1 MNIHICLV
9 SAQLLPN
16 YISARM
22 DQPDK
27 VYLISTDKMR
37 HTLTPRLQAM
47 LNAAGIDTVLPAQNI
62 PDAGLSAIQGYAQAL
77 LTTIQQD
84 YPTAQLTFN
93 TTGGNK
99 LMSIGMLEVFRTH
112 AGLIYTDTDH
122 GFIEHLDNGER
133 EPIRFHL
140 NVPEYLSAYGALYQ
154 SATSDNAQWCSRA
167 YEHQNS
173 TQQLADVAQD
183 HRSANLIT
191 SLNALAIQALSKDGL
206 AVERPTQ
213 RFHWQPTGYWNKCLK
228 DWSRA
233 GLFDWQGEQ
242 DIAFT
247 DLGNTRYMAGMWL
260 EEFAWLAAQQAGA
273 NDARCGVEIRWESST
288 NTLNELDVLV
298 THNNKMLVIECKT
311 LRMQNNPNLKPS
323 DILYKIDSI
332 GDSIKGLFG
341 RAVLLSA
348 LEPTAGM
355 RERAKTQYIDILRPS
370 ELASYLNRWMK
381 N

>member
-47 LNAAGIDTVLPAQNI
+47 LNAAGIDTTLPAQNI

-122 GFIEHLDNGER
+122 GVIEHLNNGER

-183 HRSANLIT
+183 L
-191 SLNALAIQALSKDGL
+191 LSK
-206 AVERPTQ
+206 P
-213 RFHWQPTGYWNKCLK
+213 
-228 DWSRA
+228 
-233 GLFDWQGEQ
+233 
-242 DIAFT
+242 
-247 DLGNTRYMAGMWL
+247 
-260 EEFAWLAAQQAGA
+260 
-273 NDARCGVEIRWESST
+273 
-288 NTLNELDVLV
+288 
-298 THNNKMLVIECKT
+298 
-311 LRMQNNPNLKPS
+311 
-323 DILYKIDSI
+323 
-332 GDSIKGLFG
+332 
-341 RAVLLSA
+341 
-348 LEPTAGM
+348 
-355 RERAKTQYIDILRPS
+355 
-370 ELASYLNRWMK
+370 
-381 N
+381 